1 MDLLSISKCP
11 ARAFNRSKYCRK
23 SFKNIWIYM
32 SSTTILNIIKT
43 SPTYISFFHFI
54 YKKQS
59 RVQKWICYQSLNVQQ
74 EPLTDQILKKI
85 NTGCLDLYELNNNL
99 EHNQNIPEIHILFS
113 LHLQKKQSRV
123 QKWICYQSL
132 NVQQEPLTDQ
142 ILKKINTGCLDLYD
156 LKNNLKHKKTSQKYI
171 SFLHFIYKKNK
182 VGFKNGSVINL

>member
-1 MDLLSISKCP
+1 MDLYEL
-11 ARAFNRSKYCRK
+11 NNNLEHNQ
-23 SFKNIWIYM
+23 NIPEIH
-32 SSTTILNIIKT
+32 ILF
-43 SPTYISFFHFI
+43 SLHLQ
-54 YKKQS
+54 KKQS

-132 NVQQEPLTDQ
+132 NVQQEPLTDR
-142 ILKKINTGCLDLYD
+142 NTA
-156 LKNNLKHKKTSQKYI
+156 KNHSRI
-171 SFLHFIYKKNK
+171 FGFI
-182 VGFKNGSVINL
+182 

>member
-11 ARAFNRSKYCRK
+11 ARAFNRSKYCKK
-23 SFKNIWIYM
+23 SLKNIWIYM

-54 YKKQS
+54 YKKNKVGFKNGS
-59 RVQKWICYQSLNVQQ
+59 VCYQSLNVQQ

-85 NTGCLDLYELNNNL
+85 NTGCLNLYELNNNL

-113 LHLQKKQSRV
+113 LHLQK
-123 QKWICYQSL
+123 
-132 NVQQEPLTDQ
+132 
-142 ILKKINTGCLDLYD
+142 
-156 LKNNLKHKKTSQKYI
+156 
-171 SFLHFIYKKNK
+171 NK